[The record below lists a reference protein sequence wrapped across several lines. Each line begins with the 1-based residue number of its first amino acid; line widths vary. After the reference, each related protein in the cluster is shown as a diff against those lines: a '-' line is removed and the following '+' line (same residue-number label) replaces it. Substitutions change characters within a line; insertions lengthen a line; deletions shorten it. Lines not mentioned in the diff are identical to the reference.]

1 MKQWLPGNGG
11 KRNEKLVFN
20 GGRISIREDGKILQI
35 DGGDGCT
42 TMCIYLMPQNYALKN
57 GQGFPGGS
65 VVKSPPAN
73 GGDIGSVSGLGGSC
87 MPQSSW
93 VHAPQLSSSYASAIE
108 ARALQ

>member
-1 MKQWLPGNGG
+1 MEQWLPGNGG
-11 KRNEKLVFN
+11 KRNELVFN

-42 TMCIYLMPQNYALKN
+42 TMCMYLMPQNYTLKN

-65 VVKSPPAN
+65 VVKSLPAN
-73 GGDIGSVSGLGGSC
+73 EGDTGSVSGLGGSS
-87 MPQSSW
+87 MPWSSW
-93 VHAPQLSSSYASAIE
+93 VHAPQLSSSYASTIE

>member
-42 TMCIYLMPQNYALKN
+42 TI
-57 GQGFPGGS
+57 
-65 VVKSPPAN
+65 
-73 GGDIGSVSGLGGSC
+73 
-87 MPQSSW
+87 
-93 VHAPQLSSSYASAIE
+93 
-108 ARALQ
+108 